1 VTQYELWRSE
11 EEVSY
16 TFCEAGRSGGCFL
29 PADARCI
36 WTVEA
41 ASWEEAQTLKH
52 IYLGWEPYKPMIDPA
67 IDRENAYTLILRR
80 PPAEIRGPCALYAY
94 TALINPRFERVH
106 TADSIGALLD
116 WMREWLR
123 PVIQDEI
130 QNDEDFWY
138 RASADADVQ
147 AIQDADLQ
155 AFARYALNSPV
166 EPVYAYEQCLYLEG
180 LLDELPNHRFVMG
193 WEARAPRQDVAYGI
207 VEQIV

>member
-1 VTQYELWRSE
+1 MS
-11 EEVSY
+11 
-16 TFCEAGRSGGCFL
+16 
-29 PADARCI
+29 
-36 WTVEA
+36 
-41 ASWEEAQTLKH
+41 
-52 IYLGWEPYKPMIDPA
+52 DPA

-94 TALINPRFERVH
+94 TALITPRFELVH

-123 PVIQDEI
+123 PEILDEI
-130 QNDEDFWY
+130 QNDEDFWHC
-138 RASADADVQ
+138 ADADVR
-147 AIQDADLQ
+147 AIQDSDLR
-155 AFARYALNSPV
+155 AFVHYALNRPV

-207 VEQIV
+207 VEHVA